1 MVASKKYQPYHSLE
15 WSRKKLSLQYQ
26 YKIKQ
31 TSDENKVKCY
41 FEDYEL
47 IQYQIFQTTFYRRI
61 VQQTKRRISH
71 NIMGEKRLQLLRPWA
86 EVTFKVW
93 LTYGLQPKLWKCQPL
108 SSCVHLKILINNLF
122 DFIQAII
129 FFFFL
134 YFHSQ
139 VSIQAAN
146 RQWTNKNTKKSCEF
160 KERLIKACEVSML
173 LSYII
178 LYFAFHVPTGNP
190 CVPSWKFKIRFSA
203 HFCVI
208 LC

>member
-1 MVASKKYQPYHSLE
+1 MIKKKIIFTISIQNQADKWWEQNKMLLWGLWVNPIPNFPNYILQKDCIAD
-15 WSRKKLSLQYQ
+15 RKENFSQHHGREKVT
-26 YKIKQ
+26 
-31 TSDENKVKCY
+31 TSE
-41 FEDYEL
+41 
-47 IQYQIFQTTFYRRI
+47 T
-61 VQQTKRRISH
+61 
-71 NIMGEKRLQLLRPWA
+71 WA

-178 LYFAFHVPTGNP
+178 FL
-190 CVPSWKFKIRFSA
+190 
-203 HFCVI
+203 FCI
-208 LC
+208 SCTYW

>member
-1 MVASKKYQPYHSLE
+1 MSQSNTKFSKLHFTEGLY
-15 WSRKKLSLQYQ
+15 SRPKGEFLT
-26 YKIKQ
+26 
-31 TSDENKVKCY
+31 TSWERKGYNFWD
-41 FEDYEL
+41 
-47 IQYQIFQTTFYRRI
+47 
-61 VQQTKRRISH
+61 
-71 NIMGEKRLQLLRPWA
+71 WA

-129 FFFFL
+129 FFIFL

-178 LYFAFHVPTGNP
+178 FYFAFHVPTGNP
-190 CVPSWKFKIRFSA
+190 CVPSWKFKIRFSV